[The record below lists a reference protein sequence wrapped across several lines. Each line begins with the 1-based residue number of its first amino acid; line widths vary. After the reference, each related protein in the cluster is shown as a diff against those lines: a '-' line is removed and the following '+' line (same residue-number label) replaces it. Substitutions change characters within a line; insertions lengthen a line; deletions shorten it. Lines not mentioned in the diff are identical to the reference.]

1 MHWETSSLRGQER
14 LRLEQLTWESCAFCV
29 LISQLAELSEFD
41 KLVYQEH
48 LRHEHNIPKYE
59 IER

>member
-1 MHWETSSLRGQER
+1 
-14 LRLEQLTWESCAFCV
+14 LRLEQLSWEPCAFCV
-29 LISQLAELSEFD
+29 LISQLAELSGFD

-48 LRHEHNIPKYE
+48 LRVEHNLKKYE

>member
-1 MHWETSSLRGQER
+1 M
-14 LRLEQLTWESCAFCV
+14 RLEQLTRDPCAFCV
-29 LISQLAELSEFD
+29 LISQLAELSDFD

-48 LRHEHNIPKYE
+48 LRSEHNIKKYE

>member
-1 MHWETSSLRGQER
+1 M
-14 LRLEQLTWESCAFCV
+14 RLEQLNLEPCAFCV
-29 LISQLAELSEFD
+29 LISQLADLSEFD

-48 LRHEHNIPKYE
+48 LRFEHNIKKYE

>member
-1 MHWETSSLRGQER
+1 
-14 LRLEQLTWESCAFCV
+14 LRLEQLTWKPCEFCA

-48 LRHEHNIPKYE
+48 LRFEHNIKKYE

>member
-1 MHWETSSLRGQER
+1 MRRRTSPEGKR
-14 LRLEQLTWESCAFCV
+14 LRLQQLTWDPCAFCV

-48 LRHEHNIPKYE
+48 LRFEHNIKKYE

>member
-1 MHWETSSLRGQER
+1 M
-14 LRLEQLTWESCAFCV
+14 RLEQLSCEPCAFCAM
-29 LISQLAELSEFD
+29 LFHLAELSEFD

-48 LRHEHNIPKYE
+48 LRVEHNMKKYE